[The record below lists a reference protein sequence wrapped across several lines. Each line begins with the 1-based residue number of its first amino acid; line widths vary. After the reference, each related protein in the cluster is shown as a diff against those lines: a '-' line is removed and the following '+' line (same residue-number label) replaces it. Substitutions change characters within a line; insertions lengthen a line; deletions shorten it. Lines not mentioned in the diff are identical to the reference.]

1 MSVQDLVT
9 GKDRDPRNCVFRIV
23 NKSRNGWLTCQ
34 LFGEQDGRMIPDGFL
49 CKFRTS
55 DMVPFNGGAK

>member
-1 MSVQDLVT
+1 MSAQDLVI
-9 GKDRDPRNCVFRIV
+9 GNSGDPRNAVFKILRR
-23 NKSRNGWLTCQ
+23 SRNGWLTCQ
-34 LFGEQDGRMIPDGFL
+34 LFGEQDGRRINDGFI